1 MYKWI
6 HTLHVYIF
14 LCAQLL
20 TVQTSISPSPDRI
33 SPGCHFLSCLCT
45 LSLNCIYSCMSW
57 LIYSMNILIKCCCR
71 DQFLYGVMNLYSW
84 PWMWIW
90 RCVIIEES
98 CPTKEV
104 YRGNYVC
111 YVCISWNEPVWH
123 TQTDTLT
130 QMKNEENRNMQDLC
144 VTRGGFW
151 SSGLKCDAS
160 RRDVFQWWLDV
171 EGGGRTK
178 RVEAF
183 WDPKVIIYAPKD
195 FTILWMNYVRAICSR
210 RGMIKVQLEE
220 RRRVKNKWD
229 IMIALFIIAG

>member
-1 MYKWI
+1 MNTHIACLYI
-6 HTLHVYIF
+6 SLCSALNCSNLH
-14 LCAQLL
+14 L
-20 TVQTSISPSPDRI
+20 SISWQDFSW
-33 SPGCHFLSCLCT
+33 LSFPLLPLHLVT
-45 LSLNCIYSCMSW
+45 QLHLFIMSW

-84 PWMWIW
+84 PWMRIW